1 MSRDTNC
8 VVLLSGGLD
17 STVMLYWVKE
27 RYDKVF
33 PLYINYGSR
42 HMLKE
47 LPAATVTC
55 KELNLNLDIVTV
67 VGDVFSGSSLVDK
80 NIDTPVDANETIN
93 VVVPFR
99 NLVMISLA
107 ASYADKVNAGV
118 IATSPTREDFDVFRD
133 CRRDFHDLLEQILQK
148 SAKYEQPYQILTP
161 FINYSKDEII
171 RIGYDL
177 DVDFSNTWSC
187 YNPLENGSICGVC
200 PACKVREK
208 GFDFAGIVDPLRSK

>member
-1 MSRDTNC
+1 MGRDTNC

-17 STVMLYWVKE
+17 STVMLHWVKE

-42 HMLKE
+42 HMTKE
-47 LPAATVTC
+47 LSAAERTC
-55 KELNLNLDIVTV
+55 KEFKLYLEIATV
-67 VGDVFSGSSLVDK
+67 VGDIFLGSALVDR
-80 NIDTPVDANETIN
+80 NIDIPANPDETIKA
-93 VVVPFR
+93 VVPFR
-99 NLVMISLA
+99 NLVMLSLA

-133 CRRDFHDLLEQILQK
+133 CRRDFHDLFEQVLQK
-148 SAKYEQPYQILTP
+148 SAKYDQPYQILTP

-187 YNPLENGSICGVC
+187 YDPQEDGSVCGFC

-208 GFDFAGIVDPLRSK
+208 GFEFAGIVDPLRSN